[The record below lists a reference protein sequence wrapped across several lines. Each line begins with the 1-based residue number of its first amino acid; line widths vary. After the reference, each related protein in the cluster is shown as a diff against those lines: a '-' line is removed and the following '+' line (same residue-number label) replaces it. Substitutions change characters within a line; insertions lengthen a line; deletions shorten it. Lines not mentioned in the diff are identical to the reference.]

1 MACMPCVSKRAPARR
16 PANQVPPRV
25 AAITVI
31 LYILIATAYC
41 TWAGARLPTE
51 AQWEKAAR
59 GMDGRA
65 YPWGNADPT
74 CSLANFGE
82 VSTYN
87 ADCVSDTSATGAYP
101 AGASPYGALDM
112 AGNVLEWVNDWYD
125 GSYYGN
131 SPASNPQGPSSGTV
145 KVLRGGAWDLFAE
158 FTLTTHRERIS
169 PDNSGDYIGFR
180 CARSAP

>member
-1 MACMPCVSKRAPARR
+1 LIFSFHPLLHWPSLNKTQASGSALIQALWSAILTVLRR
-16 PANQVPPRV
+16 RLKPRV
-25 AAITVI
+25 GY
-31 LYILIATAYC
+31 LN
-41 TWAGARLPTE
+41 
-51 AQWEKAAR
+51 
-59 GMDGRA
+59 
-65 YPWGNADPT
+65 PWGNADPT